1 VTSYYYR
8 IPVAV
13 LEFSYYFP
21 PHSLAALN
29 NKDFPLQ
36 EEKVV
41 GVGGWEE
48 GYLWRIPPWVGL

>member
-1 VTSYYYR
+1 
-8 IPVAV
+8 VAV